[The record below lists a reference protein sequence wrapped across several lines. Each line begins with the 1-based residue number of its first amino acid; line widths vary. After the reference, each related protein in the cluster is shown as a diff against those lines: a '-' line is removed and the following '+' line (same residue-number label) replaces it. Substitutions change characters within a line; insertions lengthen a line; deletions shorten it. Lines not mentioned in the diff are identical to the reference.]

1 MMRNS
6 FSMRMIKEAKPV
18 MGFLILA
25 LLSILLL
32 SLTKALRP
40 QITSDIINLYLE
52 GFTEGSINKEVA
64 LVGIEKASIYFFL
77 ITLIEFIMSFIR
89 SFALSVAGMKVL
101 YNIRQRLFNHVQ
113 NLPLSYFDKTPV
125 GAIVTR
131 LTNDPAAIGD
141 LFNIVLVGF
150 VQSIVYIVVILVF
163 MFAEDITLS
172 LVSIALIP
180 FIAFSTV
187 LFRKV
192 ARRVFGAIRQK
203 VSELNVFLNESINGM
218 KIVQL
223 FNLQGKKNKKFEQLN
238 RAYYKA
244 NMGRVILFGVF
255 RPLMNVIKY
264 LTIAILLWIGGVR
277 YIDGII
283 SIGTLYLFTYYIG
296 EFFDPIMNL
305 ADQISTIQSSVAASE
320 KIYDLLDETPEYNH
334 QKPKVLDVVQ
344 GEIRFE
350 HVWFAYNDEEWVLK
364 DVSFT
369 IKPKENVAF
378 VGHTGSGK
386 TTIINLICGFYDVQK
401 GRITI
406 DGIDIRELNKSQYR
420 RSIGLVLQDVS
431 LTEGTILSNIKMNDH
446 QVSDEQVVDIVD
458 QLNLDELIN
467 TLEGGYAYPVNQGGT
482 TLSTG
487 QRQLISF
494 ARSLIYNPGILIMDE
509 ATSNIDSHT
518 ESLLKVAL
526 NRIVEGRTTISI
538 AHRLSTIKG
547 SHTIFVLHHG
557 TVKEVGNH
565 VELMT
570 KQGLYYKLN
579 LHESR
584 SVS

>member
-1 MMRNS
+1 MRNS

>member
-1 MMRNS
+1 MRNS

-369 IKPKENVAF
+369 IKPQENVAF